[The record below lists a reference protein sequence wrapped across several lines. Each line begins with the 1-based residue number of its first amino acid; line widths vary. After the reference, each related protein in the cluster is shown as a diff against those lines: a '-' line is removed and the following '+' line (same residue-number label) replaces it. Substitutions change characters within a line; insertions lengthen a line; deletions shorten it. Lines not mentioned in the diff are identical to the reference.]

1 MFGQGEGGGGESGR
15 VQLPVCLRDRY
26 TQLHMSYLGK
36 VCLVR
41 EKWGGGESGRVQ
53 LPVCLHDIYSTH
65 SYICVIFGKGMFG
78 QGGRVA
84 GCSSQYVFVT
94 DTHSHICHIWER
106 YVWSGRGGEGEYSI
120 PVVGLEGNNDFNLN
134 FIFNFQVCT

>member
-1 MFGQGEGGGGESGR
+1 MFGQGEEGRGGESGR

-53 LPVCLHDIYSTH
+53 LPVCLRDRYTQLHM
-65 SYICVIFGKGMFG
+65 SYLLGKVCLVRERW
-78 QGGRVA
+78 GGGERVA

-94 DTHSHICHIWER
+94 DTHSYICHIWER
-106 YVWSGRGGEGEYSI
+106 YVWSGRSRKGERVAG
-120 PVVGLEGNNDFNLN
+120 
-134 FIFNFQVCT
+134 